1 MSSLLRKKHWS
12 HFSLPPHGMTVSSY
26 VATVP
31 PYKCIVAGVKKL
43 CFLLDPLKTSWTHL
57 EDVCQQVTK
66 SKWWI
71 KTINSLNPFA
81 TENVDIRFEGLA
93 LTPDVRKNTFF
104 SKKPSQTKKNV
115 TSVIFMVEWKV
126 NQFWNAQDFA
136 DSKLV
141 SFSFYHKKYGSCD
154 YFNKTSCF
162 KKRIFTY
169 V

>member
-1 MSSLLRKKHWS
+1 MVSLRKLLIHWQRIKRGENP
-12 HFSLPPHGMTVSSY
+12 FSCVSSKLIVCLISHMSY
-26 VATVP
+26 VI
-31 PYKCIVAGVKKL
+31 CQIV
-43 CFLLDPLKTSWTHL
+43 
-57 EDVCQQVTK
+57 
-66 SKWWI
+66 
-71 KTINSLNPFA
+71 NPFA

-104 SKKPSQTKKNV
+104 SKKPSQTINIV

-141 SFSFYHKKYGSCD
+141 YFSFYHKKYGSCD
-154 YFNKTSCF
+154 FFNKTSCF
-162 KKRIFTY
+162 KKRRFTS

>member
-1 MSSLLRKKHWS
+1 MSPFPEDKTLKFKLWLL
-12 HFSLPPHGMTVSSY
+12 
-26 VATVP
+26 
-31 PYKCIVAGVKKL
+31 
-43 CFLLDPLKTSWTHL
+43 
-57 EDVCQQVTK
+57 VCLVILGTGK
-66 SKWWI
+66 FWEG
-71 KTINSLNPFA
+71 TFNPFA
-81 TENVDIRFEGLA
+81 TENVDIGFEGLA

-141 SFSFYHKKYGSCD
+141 YFSFYHKKYGSCD
-154 YFNKTSCF
+154 FFNKTSCF
-162 KKRIFTY
+162 KKRIFTS

>member
-1 MSSLLRKKHWS
+1 MS
-12 HFSLPPHGMTVSSY
+12 
-26 VATVP
+26 
-31 PYKCIVAGVKKL
+31 
-43 CFLLDPLKTSWTHL
+43 
-57 EDVCQQVTK
+57 
-66 SKWWI
+66 I
-71 KTINSLNPFA
+71 KTFRVMFFYVKSVNGQCGMFWCQVWKLNVVYPFNPFA

-104 SKKPSQTKKNV
+104 SKKPSQTINIV

-141 SFSFYHKKYGSCD
+141 YFSFYHKKYGSCD
-154 YFNKTSCF
+154 FFNKTSCF
-162 KKRIFTY
+162 KKRRFTS